1 MIPHPELADVVLVAA
16 AAVLFYAAVTDLR
29 HYKIGNEL
37 ILLLLAFFVV
47 HTALSGR
54 WSDAAWS
61 VALAAVVFAF
71 LLYFYS
77 RRWMGGGDVKLVT
90 VAFLWTGLGCALP
103 FAVLLLMFA
112 SLHAAAARFGWVDAP
127 QRTDEG
133 RARIAFAPSVAAAL
147 ITVFVLGCL
156 RPPL

>member
-1 MIPHPELADVVLVAA
+1 MIPHAQFADVVLVVA

-37 ILLLLAFFVV
+37 ILLLVGLFVV

-54 WSDAAWS
+54 WIDAAWNIG
-61 VALAAVVFAF
+61 LAALVFAF

-77 RRWMGGGDVKLVT
+77 RRWMGGGDVKILT

-147 ITVFVLGCL
+147 IAVFVLGCL
-156 RPPL
+156 RSPV